1 MVRGFGQQPCMTTA
15 LVLASASPRR
25 RELLG
30 QLEIQFEI
38 VPSTVPEVPAAGER
52 AEAFAQRIAR
62 DKALEVA
69 QRRPGQWVLA
79 ADTVVVCD
87 GAILGKPADR
97 TEARRMLTMLAAR
110 SHRVLTAVALASPA
124 DALVEERLVATTVT
138 FRALAAGEIEAYLDT
153 GEPFDKAGAYAIQGQ
168 AAAFVTAIDGSWSN
182 VVGLPLEEVRELLQR
197 HGLLAVAAA
206 ASA

>member
-1 MVRGFGQQPCMTTA
+1 MTTA